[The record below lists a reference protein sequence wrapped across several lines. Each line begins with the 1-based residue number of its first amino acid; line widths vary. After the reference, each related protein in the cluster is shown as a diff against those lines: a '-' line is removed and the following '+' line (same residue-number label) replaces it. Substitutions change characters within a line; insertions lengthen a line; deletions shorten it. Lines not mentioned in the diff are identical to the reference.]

1 MSPFAQRFAEAVHTL
16 IADGPIKQRLASAY
30 TLHLADLVD
39 AEFPAALRRDFA
51 ELQAALSRIAPV
63 GNESRV
69 RASVQKMSPDEAAG
83 HAATIVKIYVELMK
97 RRARRAPEGG
107 GATPQTAA
115 YSDRPAIKS
124 SEKAVVAT
132 AIKVFATDL
141 LHHWQRYPRLLV

>member
-30 TLHLADLVD
+30 TLHLADLAD

-83 HAATIVKIYVELMK
+83 HAATIVKIYVELMTGVE
-97 RRARRAPEGG
+97 RAEPLKVVAP
-107 GATPQTAA
+107 PRKPPR

-124 SEKAVVAT
+124 SRKR
-132 AIKVFATDL
+132 
-141 LHHWQRYPRLLV
+141 Q